1 MLWRFQLYKAYLV
14 ECNISYPVPL
24 NSNLEITTTM
34 TTAAASPA
42 QLTWRTLTPY
52 KRQIFYALVALLI
65 TSTTMLSIGQ
75 GIRLLIDHGIATAST
90 EQLKLYV
97 LLFVAMAVV
106 LAAGTYTRY
115 YWVSWLG
122 ERVVAD
128 IRERVFNHLI
138 ELHPGFF
145 EQNRSLEIQSR
156 LTTDTTLIQSVVG
169 SSLSMALRNLIM
181 FVGGLIWLFIT
192 NAKLTAIVIISVPLV
207 VTPILLFGRRVRGL
221 SKHSQDK
228 VADVGAYVGE
238 ILGNIKTVQAYNHQT
253 TDKTNFKHF
262 VDNAFNV
269 AIQRNVQRGL
279 LITSV
284 ITLVLSA
291 VGLMLWV
298 GGVDV
303 INGRISGGELAAFVF
318 YSVIVGS
325 AVASISEVIGELQRA
340 AGATQRIFELLDAT
354 SEIPEAKETATF
366 SAPVLGRISIQS
378 LQFVYPSRPEE
389 PAINNLNLDV
399 RPGETLALVGP
410 SGAGKSTLFD
420 LLLRFY
426 ESTSGT
432 ILLDEV
438 DIKTLALSDLRDC
451 FAIVTQSPCLFYGSI
466 MENIRYGNPSASID
480 EVHKVARAAHAHEFI
495 MEFPQ
500 GYDTHLGDAGIGLS
514 GGQKQRIAIARAL
527 LADTPILLL
536 DEATSALDA
545 QSEYLVQQALDT
557 LMQGRTT
564 LVIAHRLA
572 TIKNADRI
580 AMINH
585 GQIEAIG
592 THQELMTSN
601 ELFRRFSSL
610 QFKQ

>member
-1 MLWRFQLYKAYLV
+1 
-14 ECNISYPVPL
+14 
-24 NSNLEITTTM
+24 M
-34 TTAAASPA
+34 TTAPASPI
-42 QLTWRTLTPY
+42 RFTLHTLAPY
-52 KRQIFYALVALLI
+52 QRQIAYALLALLV
-65 TSTTMLSIGQ
+65 TSSTMLSLGQ
-75 GIRLLIDHGIATAST
+75 GIRLLIDQGIATAST
-90 EQLKLYV
+90 AQLKFYV

-106 LAAGTYTRY
+106 LAGGTFTRY

-128 IRERVFNHLI
+128 IRERVFNHLVG
-138 ELHPGFF
+138 LHPAFF
-145 EQNRSLEIQSR
+145 EQNRALEIQSR

-192 NAKLTAIVIISVPLV
+192 NAKLTAIVIVSVPLV

-221 SKHSQDK
+221 SKRSQDK

-238 ILGNIKTVQAYNHQT
+238 ILGNIKTVQAYNHQA
-253 TDKTNFKHF
+253 TDKLNFKDF
-262 VDNAFNV
+262 VDNAFQIAVQRN
-269 AIQRNVQRGL
+269 IQRGF

-284 ITLVLSA
+284 IILVLSA

-298 GGVDV
+298 GGLDV
-303 INGRISGGELAAFVF
+303 IGGRISGGELAAFVF

-340 AGATQRIFELLDAT
+340 AGATQRIFELLRAT
-354 SEIPEAKETATF
+354 SEIPEADTCQPLP
-366 SAPVLGRISIQS
+366 APVQGNIAIRGLR
-378 LQFVYPSRPEE
+378 FVYPNRPEE
-389 PAINNLNLDV
+389 AAIDDINLDV
-399 RPGETLALVGP
+399 HAGETLALVGP

-426 ESTSGT
+426 DSTAGS
-432 ILLDEV
+432 ILLDGI
-438 DIKTLALSDLRDC
+438 DIQSLALSDLRHC
-451 FAIVTQSPCLFYGSI
+451 YAIVTQSPCLFYGTVLD
-466 MENIRYGNPSASID
+466 NIRYGNPTAHMD
-480 EVHKVARAAHAHEFI
+480 EVERVARAAHAHEFI
-495 MEFPQ
+495 MALPQ
-500 GYDTHLGDAGIGLS
+500 GYETHLGDGGIGLS

-527 LADTPILLL
+527 LANTPILLL

-545 QSEYLVQQALDT
+545 QSEYQVQQALDT

-580 AMINH
+580 AMLNQ
-585 GQIEAIG
+585 GKLEAIG
-592 THQELMTSN
+592 THAELMASN
-601 ELFRRFSSL
+601 ELYRRFSAL
-610 QFKQ
+610 QFKQHDAPLHQ